1 MSEQESE
8 EADEPGSE
16 AASDGAP
23 GGPIVFAVAAALVV
37 AAAFWFALQEEHAGD
52 LTSFFALF
60 VLYLLLGGY
69 AVLRMRRLGELH
81 LLRPRSGDLTFGA
94 LVAFLLYGLAF
105 VVHALFTSH
114 GEPREGWIIRVYL
127 LLGNPL
133 SDTRH
138 LVAIA
143 VTAIGLLEE
152 LTWRGLITPRLEPR
166 LGAFRAAALSTAL
179 WSAAHL
185 PTVFLLADPVAGP
198 NPLLVAGTIGCGF
211 AWSYLR
217 WRMERLVPVLL
228 SHGLFTWAIVEFPL
242 WSPPTFGP

>member
-1 MSEQESE
+1 MTEP
-8 EADEPGSE
+8 ADLDLPEDRSL
-16 AASDGAP
+16 AP
-23 GGPIVFAVAAALVV
+23 LAFACGAAALV
-37 AAAFWFALQEEHAGD
+37 AAAFWYALQEERAGGP
-52 LTSFFALF
+52 TSFAALF
-60 VLYLLLGGY
+60 LPYLGLGAY
-69 AVLRMRRLGELH
+69 ALHRLRARGELH

-105 VVHALFTSH
+105 VVHALFTSP
-114 GEPREGWIIRVYL
+114 GEPREGWIVRVYL

-138 LVAIA
+138 LVALG

-152 LTWRGLITPRLEPR
+152 LTWRGLVTPTLEPR
-166 LGAFRAAALSTAL
+166 FGALRAAAISTAL
-179 WSAAHL
+179 WSLAHL

-242 WSPPTFGP
+242 WSPPTIGF